1 MDRAPLPDL
10 NSLGRDAL
18 LALIRAQEEEFAAQ
32 DAEIRRLEAE
42 LETHRQTLSEQTD
55 ELHSRSQ
62 RIEHLKLMVE
72 KLRQM
77 IFGKK
82 SEKIVLKL
90 EQLEFELEEDET
102 TQAEAEAIAERVSPS
117 KEARPRP
124 ERKPLPEHLKREVV
138 TYRPQRDGCPDC
150 GGELRHFGDDVSEQL
165 EYVPESFKVIRHVR
179 PKFTCTGCDRV
190 VEAPAPSRPIERG
203 LAGPSLLAHVIV
215 SKYADHLPLYRQSE
229 IYARQGVEISRSTL
243 AGWVGAASDLLAPL
257 VEAIG
262 KHVLA
267 GRKLHADDT
276 PCPFS
281 RLAAARPRPAACGP
295 TCATTGQRE
304 NRWLRPCGSPTRKIV
319 RANIPAS
326 T

>member
-72 KLRQM
+72 KFRQM

-117 KEARPRP
+117 ILSAKWSRIGPSVTAVPIAVASCGTSVTMFPNNLSMFPRAS
-124 ERKPLPEHLKREVV
+124 R
-138 TYRPQRDGCPDC
+138 
-150 GGELRHFGDDVSEQL
+150 S
-165 EYVPESFKVIRHVR
+165 SAM
-179 PKFTCTGCDRV
+179 CDRSS
-190 VEAPAPSRPIERG
+190 PAQAAIVWSKRRRRR
-203 LAGPSLLAHVIV
+203 GPSSVA
-215 SKYADHLPLYRQSE
+215 LPGHRCWRMSS
-229 IYARQGVEISRSTL
+229 SRSTPTICRCI
-243 AGWVGAASDLLAPL
+243 GSRRSML
-257 VEAIG
+257 VKE
-262 KHVLA
+262 
-267 GRKLHADDT
+267 
-276 PCPFS
+276 
-281 RLAAARPRPAACGP
+281 
-295 TCATTGQRE
+295 
-304 NRWLRPCGSPTRKIV
+304 
-319 RANIPAS
+319 
-326 T
+326 